1 MNNLDSPRPRRHK
14 RHPHSQS
21 DFPPLLK
28 YVIGIF
34 MTNTTIVALLS
45 FFSSSDTNVHPTLR
59 QLSIVGTSAHSKPI
73 FPSKIETEKM
83 SRWSGVEW
91 SSILVRC
98 GFATR
103 NMFGHRHQ
111 RYFNIGWWTGPS
123 ARTNGAALRN
133 VLHESRRFYT
143 VWCLLRTVDHLDST
157 YSASQCLWRTTP
169 RHVTYRIVYWPDQSV
184 ENVLVLSQAESD
196 LTKIK
201 KISALMLFTL
211 TEISMLHDRE

>member
-123 ARTNGAALRN
+123 ARTNGAALQN
-133 VLHESRRFYT
+133 VLACGAYCVPYIISIRHIRQANVCDELRRDMFAFS
-143 VWCLLRTVDHLDST
+143 CGD
-157 YSASQCLWRTTP
+157 
-169 RHVTYRIVYWPDQSV
+169 
-184 ENVLVLSQAESD
+184 N
-196 LTKIK
+196 
-201 KISALMLFTL
+201 
-211 TEISMLHDRE
+211 